1 MIIISDT
8 SPINYLVLIG
18 EINILAKLFGR
29 VLIPAAVLAEFHHPG
44 TPKQVTD
51 WADSSPAWLEVHTAS
66 PAFLAQVKKLG
77 AGEREAIALA
87 LELQA
92 NAVLIDERKGTKEAR
107 INKLLVLGTLAIL
120 ERAGEMEY
128 LDFPT
133 ALTQLR
139 QTNFRFPPPDV
150 MQQMLDRDTLRK
162 QSKGTPQ
169 T

>member
-8 SPINYLVLIG
+8 TPINYLVLID
-18 EINILAKLFGR
+18 EIDILEKLFGR
-29 VLIPAAVLAEFHHPG
+29 VLIPEAVFAEFHNPG

-51 WADSSPAWLEVHTAS
+51 WADSSPVWLEVRTAS
-66 PAFLAQVKKLG
+66 PAFIAQVKKLG

-87 LELQA
+87 IELQA

-107 INKLLVLGTLAIL
+107 KNNLLVLGTLAIL
-120 ERAGEMEY
+120 ERAGEKEY

-150 MQQMLDRDTLRK
+150 IQQMLDRDTLRK
-162 QSKGTPQ
+162 QSKGTSQ